1 VVLAL
6 AGQQERI
13 KTLLGFKMNTLAGEL
28 MPAVETSQ
36 AMLGRLAEEGGA
48 SAAELIDLAPPVE
61 RHAAERA
68 IVWLAKLGIVRL
80 ENTDTGP

>member
-1 VVLAL
+1 MR
-6 AGQQERI
+6 Q
-13 KTLLGFKMNTLAGEL
+13 
-28 MPAVETSQ
+28 S
-36 AMLGRLAEEGGA
+36 GGV